1 MPALTVAADPE
12 GAAEAA
18 AELLL
23 RLVSGA
29 LVARGEAHVALAGGR
44 TPRRVYELL
53 HERLV
58 HRGDVHLWFSDERV
72 VDPGSPESNLAMVGG
87 SLLAGA
93 TISERRLHRIPVEHG
108 AEEAAALY
116 AAELAAVVP
125 PAGVDGLPTLDV
137 ALLGLGEDGHTA
149 SLFADG
155 PGLTP
160 GSGWAVAVSGA
171 PKPPPERVTLT
182 VELLAA
188 ARAVVFLAVGAEKR
202 PAVEAV
208 LSGVDP
214 AVPASL
220 VAGGRSELIVDAEA
234 APEGD
239 LELGP
244 PRGRRAS
251 RQGCTTSR
259 SRCASPRPT
268 PAGTSSPCSAS
279 PRSARRRASSVGH
292 GGSSATASTSIYC
305 SPTRRR
311 SLPAVIWPSWS
322 RTTRPRS
329 RRSRPQATKSTP
341 RPSTGVRPGRSCAI
355 PPATWSR
362 SWPSRRGEVGGGLGS
377 DPLKRRGE
385 PRELVGI

>member
-18 AELLL
+18 AEVLL

-116 AAELAAVVP
+116 AAELAAVLP

-160 GSGWAVAVSGA
+160 GSGWAVAVSDA

-239 LELGP
+239 LELEPPRAPTGVTAGMHHVALEVREPEADACRDFFALLGFAEIGP
-244 PRGRRAS
+244 PEGLVGRARWLERDGQHVHLLLTDSPTVPPGGHLALVVEDYEAALEALS
-251 RQGCTTSR
+251 AAGHQVDPATEHWG
-259 SRCASPRPT
+259 SPRAFVRD
-268 PAGTSSPCSAS
+268 PAGHVVEVMAFP
-279 PRSARRRASSVGH
+279 
-292 GGSSATASTSIYC
+292 
-305 SPTRRR
+305 
-311 SLPAVIWPSWS
+311 
-322 RTTRPRS
+322 
-329 RRSRPQATKSTP
+329 
-341 RPSTGVRPGRSCAI
+341 PG
-355 PPATWSR
+355 
-362 SWPSRRGEVGGGLGS
+362 
-377 DPLKRRGE
+377 
-385 PRELVGI
+385 

>member
-244 PRGRRAS
+244 PREPTGVTGRDAPRRARGARVRGRRLP
-251 RQGCTTSR
+251 GLL
-259 SRCASPRPT
+259 RPARLRRDR
-268 PAGTSSPCSAS
+268 PAGG
-279 PRSARRRASSVGH
+279 PRRSGTVARARRPARPS
-292 GGSSATASTSIYC
+292 TAHRLADGPS
-305 SPTRRR
+305 RR
-311 SLPAVIWPSWS
+311 SSGPRGRGLRGRARGALGRRPPS
-322 RTTRPRS
+322 RPRDRALGFAPGVRARS
-329 RRSRPQATKSTP
+329 RRP
-341 RPSTGVRPGRSCAI
+341 RGRGHGLPAGVRSGADSAQTR
-355 PPATWSR
+355 
-362 SWPSRRGEVGGGLGS
+362 
-377 DPLKRRGE
+377 
-385 PRELVGI
+385 